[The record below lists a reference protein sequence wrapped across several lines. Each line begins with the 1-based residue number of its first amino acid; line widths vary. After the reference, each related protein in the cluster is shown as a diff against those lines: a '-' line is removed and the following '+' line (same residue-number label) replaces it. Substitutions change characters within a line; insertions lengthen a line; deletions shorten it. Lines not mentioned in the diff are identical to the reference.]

1 MTTQEPAFPC
11 VQRSN
16 YCADP
21 YSRGFDYALK
31 MRDMNLSKNG
41 EQPCVPYEEASC
53 EYSAFLDGYRDGVY
67 TSLFH
72 SLK

>member
-1 MTTQEPAFPC
+1 MNQSSFSY

-21 YSRGFDYALK
+21 YSKGFDYALK
-31 MRDMNLSKNG
+31 MREMNLSHN
-41 EQPCVPYEEASC
+41 ETPVVPYEEASC
-53 EYSAFLDGYRDGVY
+53 EHSAFLDGYRDGVY
-67 TSLFH
+67 TALFH